1 MFINT
6 DATTVGAPECATF
19 KSRMTIDLTVPAG
32 KTMYAH
38 LLSLRILD
46 PEKVITF
53 SGAGVCSWIDTESVG
68 YVNL

>member
-1 MFINT
+1 
-6 DATTVGAPECATF
+6 
-19 KSRMTIDLTVPAG
+19 
-32 KTMYAH
+32 MYAH